1 MARWSTADGRPP
13 SPSPSQRAALH
24 AATLRRRSNRRS
36 QTPGPGAY
44 ETPWGISTK
53 GGAGSAFKSAS
64 RRDARDEDYL
74 GDPGAYDPYGAN
86 EMGNRSARSYSRSS
100 CAGAGSFGSLSART
114 LQMQAAAVDTP
125 GPGSYA
131 QQAGLFDR
139 ARTGSPSSAFRS
151 ASSQRMKDAAAG
163 LPGPASYEPKM
174 SAIEPSYG
182 SSVSTMRSKAERF
195 KKDHGTTEGH
205 VGPGS
210 YETNNRDS
218 VEQHV
223 ADAVLRASR
232 SGAAFGSSAAQ
243 HRLAVEERGPGPGSY
258 ELERPRSSGPQRPTS
273 AFKSASKRYAAP
285 DESGDPGAY
294 DPYGANAMGSRSARS
309 YSRSSCA
316 GAGSFGSLSAR
327 TLQMQAAAVDTPG
340 PGSYATVSKHELG
353 KGSTSKGPSS
363 AFRSASSQ
371 RMKDAAAGLPGPA
384 SYEPKMSAIEPSYG
398 SSVSTMRSKAE
409 RFKKDHGTTEGHV
422 GPGSHEVTYDARGR
436 RVSVGLTDV
445 EKRVQS
451 PAFISDSVR
460 DLTY

>member
-1 MARWSTADGRPP
+1 M
-13 SPSPSQRAALH
+13 
-24 AATLRRRSNRRS
+24 RRRSNRRS

-44 ETPWGISTK
+44 ETPRGISTK
-53 GGAGSAFKSAS
+53 GGAGAAFKSAS
-64 RRDARDEDYL
+64 RRDARDDDYI

-131 QQAGLFDR
+131 TVSKHELGK
-139 ARTGSPSSAFRS
+139 GSTSKGPSSAFRS

-258 ELERPRSSGPQRPTS
+258 EVERPRSTGPRRPTS
-273 AFKSASKRYAAP
+273 AFKSASKRYAVP

-294 DPYGANAMGSRSARS
+294 DPYGANEIGSRSARS

>member
-44 ETPWGISTK
+44 ETPRGISTK

-86 EMGNRSARSYSRSS
+86 EMGN
-100 CAGAGSFGSLSART
+100 
-114 LQMQAAAVDTP
+114 
-125 GPGSYA
+125 
-131 QQAGLFDR
+131 
-139 ARTGSPSSAFRS
+139 
-151 ASSQRMKDAAAG
+151 
-163 LPGPASYEPKM
+163 
-174 SAIEPSYG
+174 
-182 SSVSTMRSKAERF
+182 
-195 KKDHGTTEGH
+195 
-205 VGPGS
+205 
-210 YETNNRDS
+210 
-218 VEQHV
+218 
-223 ADAVLRASR
+223 
-232 SGAAFGSSAAQ
+232 
-243 HRLAVEERGPGPGSY
+243 
-258 ELERPRSSGPQRPTS
+258 
-273 AFKSASKRYAAP
+273 
-285 DESGDPGAY
+285 
-294 DPYGANAMGSRSARS
+294 RSARS